1 MGDVVYTNVRELHRR
16 LDAIDPAL
24 RKAMVKDAK
33 LAAKPLQTGIKSAIP
48 SIAPLSGFS
57 NSGRLGYGVGKPA
70 KSVSVNYRIG
80 RSKFTAITSLLSVRV
95 NSPAVVLMDMAGRS
109 NRYIG
114 AGYKGSGST
123 REYAYKGGTRKHRT
137 DGNGVRRPSQGPKK
151 YRSQGEALISNL
163 GSRASR
169 FAWPA
174 AERALPAIQ
183 AQVKGILDRASSRIS
198 RTF

>member
-24 RKAMVKDAK
+24 KKAMVKDAK
-33 LAAKPLQTGIKSAIP
+33 LAAKPLQTGIKTAIP
-48 SIAPLSGFS
+48 TVSPLSGFN

-70 KSVSVNYRIG
+70 KSVTVSYRTG
-80 RSKFTAITSLLSVRV
+80 RSKISAITSLLSVKV
-95 NSPAVVLMDMAGRS
+95 NSPAVALMDYAGRKP
-109 NRYIG
+109 RG
-114 AGYKGSGST
+114 AVRQVT
-123 REYAYKGGTRKHRT
+123 RPYAYKGTTRQHRV
-137 DGNGVRRPSQGPKK
+137 NG
-151 YRSQGEALISNL
+151 QGEAMIDRLNQVR
-163 GSRASR
+163 RASR

-183 AQVKGILDRASSRIS
+183 AQVKGILDRASQRIG